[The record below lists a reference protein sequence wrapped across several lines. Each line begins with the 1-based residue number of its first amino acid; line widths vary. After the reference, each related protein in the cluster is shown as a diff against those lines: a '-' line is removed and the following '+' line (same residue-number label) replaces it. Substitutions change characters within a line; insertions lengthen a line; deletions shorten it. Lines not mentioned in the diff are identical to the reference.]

1 MEGALGR
8 LLLALL
14 LEPLLA
20 HLARARVRVKVR
32 VRARLSVGLRVSWI
46 HTGCRLRPSLTTLTP
61 VLTGWW
67 PLLARLLD
75 EGVALDAAQ
84 REGPRRGGGP
94 LRVRALRP
102 RAHLVRVRVRVR
114 VRVSQVLCGRGLTR
128 LGEKVGIGRAR
139 KAANS
144 GAGGSAGSLRGSARP
159 RPGDF
164 GRVGLRGVTWPRV
177 RVRVRVRRDL
187 AEGSG

>member
-1 MEGALGR
+1 MG
-8 LLLALL
+8 
-14 LEPLLA
+14 
-20 HLARARVRVKVR
+20 V
-32 VRARLSVGLRVSWI
+32 RVSWI

-67 PLLARLLD
+67 ALLARLLD
-75 EGVALDAAQ
+75 HGVALDAAQ

-114 VRVSQVLCGRGLTR
+114 VRVGVRVRVSQVLCGRGLTR

-144 GAGGSAGSLRGSARP
+144 GAGGSAGGLRGSARP

-164 GRVGLRGVTWPRV
+164 GRVGLRGVAWPRVRISVRVKVRARV
-177 RVRVRVRRDL
+177 RVRVM
-187 AEGSG
+187 